1 MAKNCL
7 LYCLLLTV
15 TTTYAQT
22 PAYKNPNLPVNKRV
36 ADLLGRMTVEEKI
49 AQLQTNHANIRT
61 LTEAILANP
70 AKMDSIY
77 GRGLGMINP
86 AFDASK
92 EQVISRRNGLQQY
105 LKTKTRLGIPV
116 IFIDE
121 AHHGLLAREATVFPH
136 GIGLSCSWDTALLRK
151 VYNYIAHQSAIRGTN
166 LVLTPVVDVCRDPRW
181 GRTGETLGEDPFLTG
196 SLGSAMV
203 QGFQGSRDGSIAPGH
218 VAATLKHFAGYGQT
232 EGGVNQAPANY
243 SLRTFREAH
252 LESFRLCIQ
261 NAKPAAI
268 MASYNE
274 IDGIPA
280 HANSWLLRNV
290 LRGEWG
296 FKGVV
301 VSDWYGV
308 DQLWNKHF
316 IAANE
321 PAAALKAFKAG
332 VTLDLPNGRNYSHLG
347 QWIKDKQL
355 TMAELDSAVVAVLRL
370 KFGMGLFE
378 QGPISADKVRESL
391 ADPEGGHLALQAAEE
406 SMVLLKNDNN
416 LLPLKKDQ
424 YKRSR

>member
-1 MAKNCL
+1 MKKIFL
-7 LYCLLLTV
+7 LVVLFDSLIKIS
-15 TTTYAQT
+15 AQD
-22 PAYKNPNLPVNKRV
+22 YKNSKLPINQRV
-36 ADLLGRMTVEEKI
+36 KDLLSRMTLEEKV
-49 AQLQTNHANIRT
+49 AQLQTNHANVST
-61 LTEAILANP
+61 LTEAILTNST
-70 AKMDSIY
+70 KMDSIY
-77 GRGLGMINP
+77 GNGLGMINP
-86 AFDASK
+86 AFDATK
-92 EQVISRRNGLQQY
+92 EQVINRHNALQQY

-121 AHHGLLAREATVFPH
+121 AHHGLLARETTVFPH
-136 GIGLSCSWDTALLRK
+136 SIGLSCSWDTVLLRN
-151 VYNYIAHQSAIRGTN
+151 VYNYIARQSAIWGTN

-203 QGFQGSRDGSIAPGH
+203 QGFQGSQDGSIAPGH

-232 EGGVNQAPANY
+232 EGGVNQAPSNY
-243 SLRTFREAH
+243 SLRTFWEAH
-252 LESFRLCIQ
+252 LESFRICIQ

-280 HANSWLLRNV
+280 HANSWLLRDV

-301 VSDWYGV
+301 VSDWYGI
-308 DQLWNKHF
+308 DQLWNKHY

-332 VTLDLPNGRNYSHLG
+332 VTLTSR
-347 QWIKDKQL
+347 
-355 TMAELDSAVVAVLRL
+355 MA
-370 KFGMGLFE
+370 GTTG
-378 QGPISADKVRESL
+378 ISSN
-391 ADPEGGHLALQAAEE
+391 
-406 SMVLLKNDNN
+406 S
-416 LLPLKKDQ
+416 
-424 YKRSR
+424 